1 MMLYIYYNII
11 YIPTISHHPSLLL
24 SAICRS
30 KVGHGENML
39 ASDASA
45 IVEHTKAGA
54 TSRGHQQGPPGA
66 TWGHLNMGHRHHDF
80 FEPKSTA
87 WEHQFSENAID
98 YRYWL
103 WYRYAIYRY

>member
-54 TSRGHQQGPPGA
+54 TSRGHLGQPGA
-66 TWGHLNMGHRHHDF
+66 IWTWGTDTMIFLNRNRQ
-80 FEPKSTA
+80 P
-87 WEHQFSENAID
+87 ENISF
-98 YRYWL
+98 L
-103 WYRYAIYRY
+103 KML